1 MSEIEKT
8 STHVEEIMQLLED
21 GPLVVAE
28 DVLAQARA
36 ARLVELHHVAQ
47 VQQDR
52 AHLQGAPDDFGHC
65 VPPSLDAA
73 DEDLA
78 AEIGGGSE
86 ARELR
91 PNGRAV
97 PHLPRELQ
105 DLRIRQY

>member
-1 MSEIEKT
+1 
-8 STHVEEIMQLLED
+8 MQLLED

-28 DVLAQARA
+28 DVLPQTRA
-36 ARLVELHHVAQ
+36 ARLVELHRVAQ

-52 AHLQGAPDDFGHC
+52 THLQGTPDDFSHR

-73 DEDLA
+73 DENLA
-78 AEIGGGSE
+78 AEIGGGSK
-86 ARELR
+86 AGKLR

-105 DLRIRQY
+105 DLRKHQY